1 MHPQTKQE
9 DRSATIGVVRMYG
22 SGYVRVLTPAS
33 TPDTQKSHTNN
44 ISKTGDKN
52 KTTKA

>member
-22 SGYVRVLTPAS
+22 SGYIRILTPTPA
-33 TPDTQKSHTNN
+33 PDTQRSHPN
-44 ISKTGDKN
+44 ISRTGDKN
-52 KTTKA
+52 KTTKT